1 MIMGRSHSL
10 ERDGAH
16 HREGPATPAGAGHP
30 GQMMIVER
38 VAVLSF
44 GEVGHGDFAAQP
56 STRPRPSSPVLRP
69 LAGGHGPAAGVG
81 RCVPASRDHS
91 IATAGGIVTRP
102 SSNMCPQ

>member
-1 MIMGRSHSL
+1 MIMGRSHSV

-44 GEVGHGDFAAQP
+44 GEVGHGDFAAQL
-56 STRPRPSSPVLRP
+56 STRPGHRVRFCALLRADTGLPPVSVDAYLH
-69 LAGGHGPAAGVG
+69 LA
-81 RCVPASRDHS
+81 
-91 IATAGGIVTRP
+91 ITR
-102 SSNMCPQ
+102 